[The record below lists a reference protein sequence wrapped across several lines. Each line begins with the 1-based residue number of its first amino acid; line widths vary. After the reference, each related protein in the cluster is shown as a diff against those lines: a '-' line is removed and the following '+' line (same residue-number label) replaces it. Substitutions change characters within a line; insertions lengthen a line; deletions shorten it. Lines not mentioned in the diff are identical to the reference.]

1 MITVGAPNTIGAP
14 HPARSPILAAGRP
27 PISTV
32 VEPPTIVLGGC
43 GPPGGGMLHTC
54 GVPRVAA
61 GPGDQAAPADA
72 PGAAVHD
79 VVGARGGSVLT
90 VVETAQDVGAVEVA
104 LLEADEHLVA
114 DLREDHRAA
123 VLPGA
128 QLHRARPPAAV
139 AL

>member
-14 HPARSPILAAGRP
+14 HPAKSPILAAGRP

-61 GPGDQAAPADA
+61 GSPLTSTVGTPGGPTT
-72 PGAAVHD
+72 PGCP
-79 VVGARGGSVLT
+79 VGSPT
-90 VVETAQDVGAVEVA
+90 
-104 LLEADEHLVA
+104 
-114 DLREDHRAA
+114 RAA
-123 VLPGA
+123 GGMATPSVDPDRGA
-128 QLHRARPPAAV
+128 LHRDRAGGGEVRG
-139 AL
+139 